1 MGTLSKKLGPL
12 DGAILIFSNVVGVG
26 IFTTPG
32 IVAAS
37 VSDRWLFLTAWLIGG
52 VFAFIGAHGYAK
64 LSAAYPRAGG
74 EYIYL
79 KKSFGALAGFLSGWT
94 SFVAGFSGAIAASA
108 VGFAFYLKR
117 ALPGMGDYLPG
128 IPTQPFLA
136 IVLILGVALIHIVS
150 VKAGSRFHYWLGG
163 LAIVAIVGLV
173 ILGLVKDSPPIEVA
187 RTAPVKGSAFLLAL
201 VPVLFT
207 YSGWNAAVYVAEEI
221 KNPDKNLH
229 KSLILGTSAVVIIY
243 LLLNFLFVKIL
254 GLSAIASSLE
264 VGFDMAYRLLGETG
278 SLVITLI
285 ILLAL
290 LSSVSA
296 MIMAGPRIYFAM
308 ARDGLF
314 PRQVERLHS
323 RFNTPAIAIL
333 AQSLWSIL
341 LVMTGTFEDILIY
354 TGFSIIL
361 FSGMSILSLLS
372 SSSFKLT
379 LGQTIF
385 YGLFVLVSLFIL
397 GNAIYTAP
405 KPSLFGTGIILLGI
419 PFYYLFKKGKNSRSQ
434 DTKDSDLSSDGTA
447 ATPDQAS

>member
-1 MGTLSKKLGPL
+1 MRALSKKLGPL

-32 IVAAS
+32 IVAS
-37 VSDRWLFLTAWLIGG
+37 SIPDRWLFLAAWLIGG
-52 VFAFIGAHGYAK
+52 IFAFIGAHGYAK
-64 LSAAYPRAGG
+64 LSATYPKAGG

-79 KKSFGALAGFLSGWT
+79 KKSFGPLAGFLSGWT

-117 ALPGMGDYLPG
+117 ALPDMGARLLG
-128 IPTQPFLA
+128 IPTEPFLA
-136 IVLILGVALIHIVS
+136 IVLILGVALIHTIS

-173 ILGLVKDSPPIEVA
+173 VLGLATDSHQVE
-187 RTAPVKGSAFLLAL
+187 TTSSAPVKGSAFLLAL
-201 VPVLFT
+201 VPILFT

-254 GLSAIASSLE
+254 GPGAMASSLE

-308 ARDGLF
+308 ARDKLF
-314 PRQVERLHS
+314 PKQIEKLHP

-333 AQSLWSIL
+333 AQSLWSVL
-341 LVMTGTFEDILIY
+341 LVLTGTFEDILIY

-361 FSGMSILSLLS
+361 FSGMSILSLLTNP
-372 SSSFKLT
+372 SFQVSGGQKL
-379 LGQTIF
+379 F

-397 GNAIYTAP
+397 SNAIYSAP
-405 KPSLFGTGIILLGI
+405 KPSLFGAGIILLGI
-419 PFYYLFKKGKNSRSQ
+419 PLYYFFKKRE
-434 DTKDSDLSSDGTA
+434 T
-447 ATPDQAS
+447 